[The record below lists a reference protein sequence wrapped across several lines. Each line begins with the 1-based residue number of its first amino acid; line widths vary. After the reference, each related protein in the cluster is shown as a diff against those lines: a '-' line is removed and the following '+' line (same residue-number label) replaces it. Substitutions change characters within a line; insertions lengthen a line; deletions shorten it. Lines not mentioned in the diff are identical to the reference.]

1 MNTINWSCSEKKI
14 AKQAFDTALKR
25 EYAALLD
32 QLKRSAAKAE
42 SRDDIWDI
50 YDYLTKQRKSIDQRY
65 HYSYS
70 QLIFVFGILLRQKWL
85 EESDLAGLTE
95 DKRQLIHAFANG

>member
-1 MNTINWSCSEKKI
+1 MNTLNWSSAEKKI
-14 AKQAFDTALKR
+14 ARKAYDAALKR
-25 EYAALLD
+25 EYAVLLQ
-32 QLKRSAAKAE
+32 QLKSSAEKAN

-95 DKRQLIHAFANG
+95 DKRQLIRAFANG